1 MVNDL
6 ADAAAWTIRALVL
19 AGLCWGAW
27 LAFSLT
33 FLPAAPQRRLHIE
46 HFATFALLVLLF
58 SALGGVIHA
67 G

>member
-1 MVNDL
+1 MFTDI
-6 ADAAAWTIRALVL
+6 ADAVLWTMRLLAL

-67 G
+67 A